1 MPVSAKL
8 TSDQDQK
15 QAAAAAAAGR
25 NTAKSEQVVDDD
37 FHNMEPASGRTFIAE
52 KWLLHS
58 SDVMTLMSTT
68 FDMLA
73 NPGVFLGQAEKV
85 AEEAQPADAARPAE
99 GGQVS
104 GKDKGF

>member
-37 FHNMEPASGRTFIAE
+37 FHNMEPASGLTLAE

-58 SDVMTLMSTT
+58 SNVMTLYEYN
-68 FDMLA
+68 F
-73 NPGVFLGQAEKV
+73 
-85 AEEAQPADAARPAE
+85 
-99 GGQVS
+99 
-104 GKDKGF
+104 

>member
-1 MPVSAKL
+1 M
-8 TSDQDQK
+8 
-15 QAAAAAAAGR
+15 
-25 NTAKSEQVVDDD
+25 N
-37 FHNMEPASGRTFIAE
+37 
-52 KWLLHS
+52 
-58 SDVMTLMSTT
+58 TT

-104 GKDKGF
+104 GKDNGL

>member
-37 FHNMEPASGRTFIAE
+37 FHNMEPASGLIHHW
-52 KWLLHS
+52 KNSQHIS
-58 SDVMTLMSTT
+58 
-68 FDMLA
+68 
-73 NPGVFLGQAEKV
+73 
-85 AEEAQPADAARPAE
+85 
-99 GGQVS
+99 
-104 GKDKGF
+104 